1 MSVHNPGGTD
11 DETRQKLSHIDK
23 WLKQIV
29 HAKDGK
35 TVSSPLPQEKPAHPQ
50 ANHPQPEQPQAE
62 QYKHFNHNNKHKR
75 MKPQNKQNKQQPYPK
90 QSVSNPKAVFQKGGL
105 RIIPIG
111 GFEEVGKNM
120 MVFEYDKDIMIV
132 DMGFQFPT
140 EDMLGIDYVLPD
152 ISYLQDKKDRI
163 RGIFLTHGHLDHI
176 GGIPYLLPK
185 LGFPPIYGAP
195 LTIGFVEKQ
204 LVEFK
209 QTKQAKL
216 IKFDP
221 KEIFKAGVFTVSFFR
236 VNHSIPDAVAIVIDT
251 PVGRVVHTGDFKF
264 DFTPAD
270 QRPADYQEIAMVGKK
285 GVMAL
290 ISDSTNSLEPGH
302 TVTEKVIAS
311 NLDKIIREAKGRLII
326 TSFSSLI
333 GRLQQIIDSAVKSKR
348 RIYLT
353 GRSMMANIQIAQ
365 NLGYIKVPKGI
376 IGDVRKMGKVR
387 DEECMILTTG
397 SQGEDL
403 SALARMAM
411 GTHASI
417 KVGKNDTVVLS
428 SSPIIG
434 NETAIVKLLNGLSR
448 RGAKVITNR
457 DLDVHT
463 SGHAKQEDLKL
474 MIKLI
479 NPHYLIPEHGDYYM
493 RLGHKE
499 VAMSVGMNSEQIL
512 LLDNGEVAALD
523 NKGKLE
529 KTGEKVPADSIMVEG
544 PERSLVEGHVLMDRQ
559 LMAENGAIIVLFK
572 ADLKH
577 WKLVQKPQ
585 LVTRGFVYM
594 GCSEDIME
602 KVQTAAQKGFE
613 QYGVAHQ
620 KDIKPRDFLEYIQQ
634 HLDIQLTRLVDK
646 RPLIVPIFI

>member
-1 MSVHNPGGTD
+1 MNSDNPGGTD

-35 TVSSPLPQEKPAHPQ
+35 TVSSPLPQQNTAKP
-50 ANHPQPEQPQAE
+50 
-62 QYKHFNHNNKHKR
+62 KHNNYNKNQR
-75 MKPQNKQNKQQPYPK
+75 MKPQNKQHNQPNQQHHPK
-90 QSVSNPKAVFQKGGL
+90 PSFPKAVFQKGGL
-105 RIIPIG
+105 KIIPIG

-120 MVFEYDKDIMIV
+120 MVFEYEKDIMIV

-152 ISYLQDKKDRI
+152 ISYLEDKKDRI

-195 LTIGFVEKQ
+195 LTIGFVEK
-204 LVEFK
+204 LLIEFK

-221 KEIFKAGVFTVSFFR
+221 KETFKAGVFTVSFFR

-270 QRPADYQEIAMVGKK
+270 QHPADYQEIAMVGKK
-285 GVMAL
+285 GVMVL
-290 ISDSTNSLEPGH
+290 VSDSTNSLEPGH
-302 TVTEKVIAS
+302 TVTEKVIAA
-311 NLDKIIREAKGRLII
+311 NLDKIIREAKGRLVI

-333 GRLQQIIDSAVKSKR
+333 GRLQQIIDSAVQSKR

-353 GRSMMANIQIAQ
+353 GRSMLANIQIAQ

-376 IGDVRKMGKVR
+376 IGDVRKMGKVK

-411 GTHASI
+411 GTHFI
-417 KVGKNDTVVLS
+417 VKIGKNDTIVLS

-434 NETAIVKLLNGLSR
+434 NETAIVKLLNGLAR
-448 RGAKVITNR
+448 RGAKVITNK
-457 DLDVHT
+457 DIDVHT

-474 MIKLI
+474 MLKLI
-479 NPHYLIPEHGDYYM
+479 NPQYLIPAHGDYYM

-499 VAMSVGMNSEQIL
+499 VAMSVGLNSEQVL
-512 LLDNGEVAALD
+512 LLDNGEVSLLD
-523 NKGKLE
+523 GKGKLT
-529 KTGEKVPADSIMVEG
+529 KTDEKVPANYIMVEG
-544 PERSLVEGHVLMDRQ
+544 NERSQVEGHVLMDRQ

-572 ADLKH
+572 VDLKQ
-577 WKLVQKPQ
+577 WKLLAKPR
-585 LVTRGFVYM
+585 LITRGFVYM
-594 GCSEDIME
+594 GCSEDVMD
-602 KVQTAAQKGFE
+602 KVQEAAQKGFE
-613 QYGVAHQ
+613 QYGTTHQ
-620 KDIKPRDFLEYIQQ
+620 KDLKPREFLEFIQQ
-634 HLDIQLTRLVDK
+634 HLDVRLVRIVDK
-646 RPLIVPIFI
+646 RPLIVPIFE